1 MPWDQPIYLDHG
13 ATTPPHPQVIAWAA
27 EVMASAWGN
36 PASIHGWGERSAM
49 VMERSRLQVA
59 ALINCQPEQIVFTSG
74 GTEAN
79 NLAIWGKVWQYSQP
93 QHLITSQVEHAAIAQ
108 PMNFLARQGWQ
119 VTKLAVNS
127 QGLVAPQE
135 LAAALQP
142 NTVLVS
148 IIYGQNE
155 VGSLQPIAE
164 LAKICQAAQVP
175 FHTDAVQVVGRLP
188 LDLQALPV
196 DMLSLSGHK
205 FYGIPGAGALFCRYP
220 QELVPLLQGGGQEI
234 GLRSG
239 TQPLAAIAALG
250 LAADLAKVDLRAE
263 AARLGQL
270 RDQMWAGL
278 SEIPQ
283 LRLTGA
289 TGSDRLPHHLSFCQ
303 AQLNGREV
311 VRRLN
316 QARIGAS
323 SGSACSSGK
332 ISPSPVLL
340 AMGFDDQS
348 ATGSTRLTLGRSTT
362 AAELEH
368 TVKVLKDIF
377 S

>member
-1 MPWDQPIYLDHG
+1 MLWDQAIYLDHG
-13 ATTPPHPQVIAWAA
+13 ATTPPYPQVVAWVN
-27 EVMASAWGN
+27 EVMSGAWGN
-36 PASIHGWGERSAM
+36 PASIHGWGERAAL

-59 ALINCQPEQIVFTSG
+59 ELINCAPEQIIFTSG

-79 NLAIWGKVWQYSQP
+79 NLAIWGKVWRYDQP

-108 PMNFLARQGWQ
+108 PMDFLQRHGWQ
-119 VTKLAVNS
+119 VTRLPVDS
-127 QGLVAPQE
+127 YGLVDPQA
-135 LAAALQP
+135 LIGALQP

-155 VGSLQPIAE
+155 VGSLQPIHE
-164 LAKICQAAQVP
+164 LARICQATRVA
-175 FHTDAVQVVGRLP
+175 FHTDAVQVVGKLP

-196 DMLSLSGHK
+196 DLLSLSGHK

-220 QELVPLLQGGGQEI
+220 QELTPFLQGGGQEA

-239 TQPLAAIAALG
+239 TQPLPAIAALG
-250 LAADLAKVDLRAE
+250 LAAELSKADLTTEADRLR
-263 AARLGQL
+263 QL
-270 RDQMWAGL
+270 RDQLWVGL
-278 SEIPQ
+278 SSIPQ
-283 LRLTGA
+283 LKMTGPM
-289 TGSDRLPHHLSFCQ
+289 GSDRLPHHLSFCQ

-316 QARIGAS
+316 QAGIGAS

-332 ISPSPVLL
+332 ISPSPILL
-340 AMGFDDQS
+340 AMGYDYLE
-348 ATGSTRLTLGRSTT
+348 ATGSIRLTLGRSTT
-362 AAELEH
+362 AAAIEYTLE
-368 TVKVLKDIF
+368 VLGGIF